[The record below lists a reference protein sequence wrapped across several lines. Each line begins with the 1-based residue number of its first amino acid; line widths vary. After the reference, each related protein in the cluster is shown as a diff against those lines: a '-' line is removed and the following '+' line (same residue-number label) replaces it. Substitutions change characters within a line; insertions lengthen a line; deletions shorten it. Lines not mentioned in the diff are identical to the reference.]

1 MSIAELIEH
10 DLLSAM
16 KAKEVSKVST
26 LRMVKAALDNC
37 KIERKKERLDDQEVI
52 AVLQRQAKQRM
63 ESIES
68 FQKAGRTDLVEK
80 EKNEFAI
87 LQAYLPKPL
96 TDEELKALVQK
107 AITAAGAKT
116 KADLG
121 RVMKELMPSVQGK
134 ADGKRVN
141 GVVLQLLG

>member
-1 MSIAELIEH
+1 
-10 DLLSAM
+10 
-16 KAKEVSKVST
+16 
-26 LRMVKAALDNC
+26 MVKAALDNC